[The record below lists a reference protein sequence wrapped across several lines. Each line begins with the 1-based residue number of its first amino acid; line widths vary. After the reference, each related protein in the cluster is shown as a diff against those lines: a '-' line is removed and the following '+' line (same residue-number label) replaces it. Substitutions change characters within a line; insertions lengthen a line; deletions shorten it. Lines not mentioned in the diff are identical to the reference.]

1 MSRIIKYF
9 KLKSSTI
16 VRHFRDSHTM
26 ILISLMSLVLPLLTA
41 AGKCQLEDRVK
52 LALKTMSHSTVPAVV
67 DCVVDNGPCDVTG
80 DWIKMHAVY
89 VILHCG
95 QLGGLN
101 YRLLIHN

>member
-1 MSRIIKYF
+1 
-9 KLKSSTI
+9 
-16 VRHFRDSHTM
+16 M
-26 ILISLMSLVLPLLTA
+26 ILISLVALVLPLLTA

-52 LALKTMSHSTVPAVV
+52 LALKPMSHSTVPAVV